1 MYDIVTVPIYP
12 TQKNVS
18 FMIGKNAQGNDC
30 IISASKSTDI
40 WFHLANQPSCHV
52 VAVIPDDVTKKEKGY
67 IIRKGAELCKQRSKE
82 RSSTSVG
89 VIYTKIQNVLKTDV
103 LGCVN
108 TTDCSQIVI

>member
-1 MYDIVTVPIYP
+1 MYDIVTIPIYP
-12 TQKNVS
+12 TQKNIS

-52 VAVIPDDVTKKEKGY
+52 VAVIPDMLTKKDRGY

-89 VIYTKIQNVLKTDV
+89 VIYTKIQNVSKTDI

-108 TTDCSQIVI
+108 TTECSHIII